1 MIKFF
6 KNSSIHNK
14 FKMGSMIILASFI
27 VLVVVNTFYFMLIGS
42 YTTVE
47 KKSTTKISKNIKNIL
62 NINEDTQKT
71 LNNTANLIEKN
82 ADSLELFEFIGSIN
96 SHLISILLNPTQK
109 EQNIVINMIKS
120 WNENN
125 IKNNKDL
132 SKYYKGLAQN
142 VKSLNQNHNG
152 ADIKKLQLIFDDMY
166 STLID
171 KAYDSSDNINAKVKE
186 LKNKID
192 TSKINVVKNLKL
204 LQNIKVK
211 REETKQISHIVVVI
225 FLFSLLT
232 ILGSLL
238 LFKKI
243 TITLKN
249 DLIIFQRGLKNF
261 FEYVSNPSKNIELIN
276 LNKKDEISLMAKEI
290 NKNIE
295 HIKQNLQKDQ
305 KMIQEVA
312 SVTNKI
318 KDGHLNVKIE
328 NTPHNESL
336 KDLKNVINE
345 MLKNLYKD
353 ISNILS
359 VLSQYSNY
367 NYKPEVNI
375 ETNGEIKQLAKEINH
390 LRNAIVEMLA
400 ENNNNS
406 KTLQDTAKIL
416 LENVSTLNL
425 NSNTTSKNLE
435 EIVEN
440 LKNISNSTQNNTKII
455 AQMADFSLQLKTS
468 ATKGKEL
475 ANHTLESMNTIGEE
489 INFIDETISL
499 IDNIAFQTNILS
511 LNAAVE
517 AATAG
522 DAGKGFA
529 VVANEVRNLANKT
542 LEASYKIKETVK
554 NAVEK
559 ANNGKIITEDMIF
572 GYENLF
578 ENINQTLELIGD
590 TRNRSI
596 KQLSSI
602 KEIDITITNLNDK
615 TKQNKDIAKDTNDIA
630 IETKKLSQKIVKSL
644 DEKVY

>member
-318 KDGHLNVKIE
+318 KDGYLNVKIE